1 MDNEKPHEVHI
12 QMYEKK
18 LFFCVGCNKIHKSAL
33 AAKVVDIFNE
43 EKYLKIKNMIHP
55 GAMAEMLK
63 YSRKK
68 SLKKKEFLI
77 CRKNLEKRKSEN
89 KQLNSLFFRK
99 FDELVKKNMKTL
111 IEVIGDPSKRLFM
124 NTTLIPEI
132 KNLFKN
138 KKLI

>member
-1 MDNEKPHEVHI
+1 MA
-12 QMYEKK
+12 EKK
-18 LFFCVGCNKIHKSAL
+18 VILLATNTSGNGFTMTFTKEGYTEGSDLDSQNVSGFIKALMNFGSEVKSKSKNFGSVTYGDAIMSYAVSGPL
-33 AAKVVDIFNE
+33 VLGIVAYGSDDTEKVND
-43 EKYLKIKNMIHP
+43 
-55 GAMAEMLK
+55 A
-63 YSRKK
+63 
-68 SLKKKEFLI
+68 
-77 CRKNLEKRKSEN
+77 
-89 KQLNSLFFRK
+89 